1 MTGILFAILCWAVW
15 HLAPHNISMLA
26 FEKEAIVHGQW
37 WRLWTA
43 HFTHF
48 NYFQLIINSIVL
60 AVAGLIIEHYAKAWH
75 LALSLLVAMPMM
87 TGLLLLTSPHS
98 LFFRG
103 AFGIA
108 AMMWMLATWFL
119 LVEEKRFSWGYWL
132 GLICLLL
139 FVGKVGIEGLIL
151 LSPDVRHFTVFQTA
165 WLVQFYGALL
175 GLAFFNGL
183 HQVHKTNQGKNPQYR
198 GPYETMPKRHRG

>member
-1 MTGILFAILCWAVW
+1 MAGILFAVLCWAVW
-15 HLAPHNISMLA
+15 HLAPHNIAVLA
-26 FEKEAIVHGQW
+26 FEKEAIAHGEW

-48 NYFQLIINSIVL
+48 NYSQLIINSAVL
-60 AVAGLIIEHYAKAWH
+60 AITGLIAGHYAKIWQ
-75 LALSLLVAMPMM
+75 LTLSLLAAMPIM
-87 TGLLLLTSPHS
+87 TGLLLLTSPH
-98 LFFRG
+98 LIFYRG

-132 GLICLLL
+132 GLVCLLL
-139 FVGKVGIEGLIL
+139 FVGKVSVEGLIL
-151 LSPDVRHFTVFQTA
+151 FSPHAKHFAGFQAA
-165 WLVQFYGALL
+165 WLMQFYGALL

-183 HQVHKTNQGKNPQYR
+183 HQIYMTKYGKNPQYR
-198 GPYETMPKRHRG
+198 GPYDSMPRRHRR